1 MATKGKELVA
11 AQKKEQR
18 TILLIVISVVIFA
31 FALYIVFT
39 EHDLT
44 ALLVGLVIIFL
55 VYALFRLS
63 GRRTETGNVAPRA
76 LDSHASDDKPP
87 VSTQAGAPPLPI
99 TINVNQAAAIPP
111 PPQIMRRCAHCGTV
125 YPESSLKCPSCG
137 AAF

>member
-1 MATKGKELVA
+1 MEG
-11 AQKKEQR
+11 R

-44 ALLVGLVIIFL
+44 ALLVGFVIIFL
-55 VYALFRLS
+55 IYALFRLR
-63 GRRTETGNVAPRA
+63 GRRTETGTIASAPSDRHTT
-76 LDSHASDDKPP
+76 DYTPPAS
-87 VSTQAGAPPLPI
+87 TYAGAPPLPI